1 MTSYEI
7 KRTKFE
13 PDSVSTLVKTDTR
26 LKNWPVVYILTSSKE
41 VYVGETL
48 DYNKRMS
55 QHLKTVEKNK
65 LDVTHVVIHEKFNKS
80 VCLEL
85 ESILINLFTGD
96 GKKTVLNANHGI
108 VDADYYQRDS
118 YREIF
123 NEIFESLR
131 SSYGLF
137 SQSKPD
143 IENSDLYKYSP
154 FKQLNEEQENVVT
167 SLSERIISSLSD
179 QKSPLQEFIIQGGA
193 GTGKTILAV
202 YLIKLIADYSSERP
216 ITTEEDALPLTQVTQ
231 AVTKRPLRIGIV
243 IPQSSLR
250 QTIKRVFKSVDGLS
264 NKMVLS
270 PFDVPKIVL
279 NENAKYDLLIVDE
292 AHRLNRFSTQANGSV
307 FKMYRDNNCALY
319 GEADK
324 EGDQHNQ
331 LDWMRTCSK
340 NLVLL
345 LDPTQA
351 VRPAD
356 MSSKVWESVIAESI
370 ANKLY
375 FQLHSQMRMKLSEI
389 DKYKALI
396 DALFGDR
403 PIEESDVPDFSGYDF
418 RIFTNF
424 KEMHEALTRREEE
437 YGLSRMVAGYAWPWI
452 SKGDKS
458 DSAPYDFELDGVSM
472 RWNRTVE
479 SWVHSPT
486 AFQEVGSIHTIQGY
500 DLNYAGVIIGADV
513 ELDESGK
520 YRVNKNN
527 YHDKRGKANNKVANE
542 KTTPERLRR
551 YVANIYKVLLTRGIR
566 GTYIYAEPSGLAERF
581 HQVQQ
586 ILINREQAAH
596 DKPQH

>member
-13 PDSVSTLVKTDTR
+13 PNSVSTLVKTDTR

-179 QKSPLQEFIIQGGA
+179 KKSPLQEFIIQGGA

-216 ITTEEDALPLTQVTQ
+216 ITTEEDALPLTQ
-231 AVTKRPLRIGIV
+231 AATKRPLRIGIV

-250 QTIKRVFKSVDGLS
+250 QTIKRVFKSLDGLS

-307 FKMYRDNNCALY
+307 FKMYCDNNRALY
-319 GEADK
+319 GESDK
-324 EGDQHNQ
+324 EGNQHNQ

-370 ANKLY
+370 TNKLY

-527 YHDKRGKANNKVANE
+527 YHDKRGKANNRVANE

>member
-179 QKSPLQEFIIQGGA
+179 KKSPLQEFIIQGGA

-216 ITTEEDALPLTQVTQ
+216 ITTEEDALPLTQV
-231 AVTKRPLRIGIV
+231 ATKRPLRIGIV

-307 FKMYRDNNCALY
+307 FKMYRDNNRALY
-319 GEADK
+319 GESDK

-370 ANKLY
+370 TNKLY

-581 HQVQQ
+581 HHVQQ

>member
-13 PDSVSTLVKTDTR
+13 PNSVSTLVKTDTR

-179 QKSPLQEFIIQGGA
+179 KKSPLQEFIIQGGA

-216 ITTEEDALPLTQVTQ
+216 ITTEEDALPLTQ
-231 AVTKRPLRIGIV
+231 AATKRPLRIGIV

-250 QTIKRVFKSVDGLS
+250 QTIKRVFKSVDELS
-264 NKMVLS
+264 DKMVLS

-307 FKMYRDNNCALY
+307 FKMYRDNNRALY
-319 GEADK
+319 GESDK

-356 MSSKVWESVIAESI
+356 MSSKVWESVIADSI
-370 ANKLY
+370 TNKLY

>member
-13 PDSVSTLVKTDTR
+13 PNSVSTLVKTDTR

-179 QKSPLQEFIIQGGA
+179 KKSPLQEFIIQGGA

-216 ITTEEDALPLTQVTQ
+216 IATEEDALPLTQ

-307 FKMYRDNNCALY
+307 FKMYRDNNRALY
-319 GEADK
+319 GESDK
-324 EGDQHNQ
+324 DGDQHNQ

-370 ANKLY
+370 TNKLY

-403 PIEESDVPDFSGYDF
+403 PIEESDIPDFSGYDF

>member
-167 SLSERIISSLSD
+167 SLSERIISGLSD
-179 QKSPLQEFIIQGGA
+179 KKSPLQEFIIQGGA

-216 ITTEEDALPLTQVTQ
+216 ITTEEDALPLTQ
-231 AVTKRPLRIGIV
+231 AATKRPLRIGIV

-279 NENAKYDLLIVDE
+279 NENTKYDLLIVDE

-307 FKMYRDNNCALY
+307 FKMYRDNNRVLY

-370 ANKLY
+370 TNKLY

-396 DALFGDR
+396 DTLFGDR

-479 SWVHSPT
+479 SWVHSPK

-527 YHDKRGKANNKVANE
+527 YHDKRGKANNNVANE

>member
-13 PDSVSTLVKTDTR
+13 PNSVSTLVKTDTR

-179 QKSPLQEFIIQGGA
+179 KKSPLQEFIIQGGA

-216 ITTEEDALPLTQVTQ
+216 ITTEEDALPLTQ
-231 AVTKRPLRIGIV
+231 AATKRPLRIGIV

-307 FKMYRDNNCALY
+307 FKMYRDNNRALY
-319 GEADK
+319 GESDK

-356 MSSKVWESVIAESI
+356 MSCKGWESVIAESI
-370 ANKLY
+370 TNKLY

-500 DLNYAGVIIGADV
+500 DLNYAGVIIGSDV

>member
-167 SLSERIISSLSD
+167 SLSERIISGLSD
-179 QKSPLQEFIIQGGA
+179 KKSPLQEFIIQGGA

-216 ITTEEDALPLTQVTQ
+216 ITTEEDALPLTQ
-231 AVTKRPLRIGIV
+231 AATKRPLRIGIV

-279 NENAKYDLLIVDE
+279 NENTKYDLLIVDE

-307 FKMYRDNNCALY
+307 FKMYRDNNRALY

-370 ANKLY
+370 TNKLY

-396 DALFGDR
+396 DTLFGDR

-479 SWVHSPT
+479 SWVHSPK

-527 YHDKRGKANNKVANE
+527 YHDKRGKANNNVANE

>member
-167 SLSERIISSLSD
+167 SLSERIISGLSD
-179 QKSPLQEFIIQGGA
+179 KKSPLQEFIIQGGA

-216 ITTEEDALPLTQVTQ
+216 ITTEEDALPLTQ
-231 AVTKRPLRIGIV
+231 AATKRPLRIGIV

-279 NENAKYDLLIVDE
+279 NENTKYDLLIVDE

-307 FKMYRDNNCALY
+307 FKMYRDNNRALY

-370 ANKLY
+370 TNKSY

-396 DALFGDR
+396 DTLFGDR

-479 SWVHSPT
+479 SWVHSPK

-527 YHDKRGKANNKVANE
+527 YHDKRGKANNNVANE

>member
-13 PDSVSTLVKTDTR
+13 PNSVSTLVKTDTR

-179 QKSPLQEFIIQGGA
+179 KKSPLQEFIIQGGA

-216 ITTEEDALPLTQVTQ
+216 ITTEEDALPLTQ
-231 AVTKRPLRIGIV
+231 AATKRPLRIGIV

-264 NKMVLS
+264 DKMVLS

-307 FKMYRDNNCALY
+307 FKMYRDNNRALY
-319 GEADK
+319 GESDK

-356 MSSKVWESVIAESI
+356 MSSKVWESVIADSI
-370 ANKLY
+370 TNKLY

-527 YHDKRGKANNKVANE
+527 YPDKRGKANNKVANE

>member
-179 QKSPLQEFIIQGGA
+179 KKSPLQEFIIQGGA

-216 ITTEEDALPLTQVTQ
+216 ITTEEDALPLTQ
-231 AVTKRPLRIGIV
+231 AATKRPLRIGIV

-279 NENAKYDLLIVDE
+279 NENTKYDLLIVDE

-307 FKMYRDNNCALY
+307 FKMYRDNNRALY
-319 GEADK
+319 GESDK

-370 ANKLY
+370 TNKLY

>member
-179 QKSPLQEFIIQGGA
+179 KKSPLQEFIIQGGA

-216 ITTEEDALPLTQVTQ
+216 ITTEEDALPLTQ
-231 AVTKRPLRIGIV
+231 AATKRPLRIGIV

-307 FKMYRDNNCALY
+307 FKMYRDNNRALY
-319 GEADK
+319 GESDK
-324 EGDQHNQ
+324 EGNQHNQ

-370 ANKLY
+370 TNKLY

>member
-216 ITTEEDALPLTQVTQ
+216 IATEEDALPLTQAT
-231 AVTKRPLRIGIV
+231 TKRPLRIGIV

-279 NENAKYDLLIVDE
+279 NENTKYDLLIVDE
-292 AHRLNRFSTQANGSV
+292 AHRLNRFSTQANGNV
-307 FKMYRDNNCALY
+307 FKMYCDNNRALY

-324 EGDQHNQ
+324 EGNQHNQ

-356 MSSKVWESVIAESI
+356 MSSKVWESVIADSI
-370 ANKLY
+370 TNKLY

-527 YHDKRGKANNKVANE
+527 YHDKRGKANNRVANE

>member
-216 ITTEEDALPLTQVTQ
+216 IATEEDALPLTQAT
-231 AVTKRPLRIGIV
+231 TKRPLRIGIV

-279 NENAKYDLLIVDE
+279 NENTKYDLLIVDE
-292 AHRLNRFSTQANGSV
+292 AHRLNRFSTQANGNV
-307 FKMYRDNNCALY
+307 FKMYCDNNRALY

-324 EGDQHNQ
+324 EGNQHNQ

-356 MSSKVWESVIAESI
+356 MSSKVWESVIADSI
-370 ANKLY
+370 TNKLY

>member
-13 PDSVSTLVKTDTR
+13 PNSVSTLVKTDTR

-179 QKSPLQEFIIQGGA
+179 KKSPLQEFIIQGGA

-216 ITTEEDALPLTQVTQ
+216 ITTEEDALPLTQ
-231 AVTKRPLRIGIV
+231 AATKRPLRIGIV

-264 NKMVLS
+264 DKMVLS

-307 FKMYRDNNCALY
+307 FKMYRDNNRARY
-319 GEADK
+319 GESDK

-370 ANKLY
+370 TNKLY

-479 SWVHSPT
+479 SCVHSPS

>member
-216 ITTEEDALPLTQVTQ
+216 IATEEDALPLTQAT
-231 AVTKRPLRIGIV
+231 TKRPLRIGIV

-279 NENAKYDLLIVDE
+279 NENTKYDLLIVDE
-292 AHRLNRFSTQANGSV
+292 AHRLNRFSTQANGNV
-307 FKMYRDNNCALY
+307 FKMYCDNNRALY

-324 EGDQHNQ
+324 EGNQHNQ

-356 MSSKVWESVIAESI
+356 MSSKVWESVIADSI
-370 ANKLY
+370 TNKLY

-513 ELDESGK
+513 ELDKSGK

-527 YHDKRGKANNKVANE
+527 YHDKRGKANNRVANE

>member
-13 PDSVSTLVKTDTR
+13 PNSVSTLVKTDTR

-179 QKSPLQEFIIQGGA
+179 KKSPLQEFIIQGGA
-193 GTGKTILAV
+193 GTGKTILVV

-216 ITTEEDALPLTQVTQ
+216 ITTEEDALPLTQ
-231 AVTKRPLRIGIV
+231 AATKRPLRIGIV

-307 FKMYRDNNCALY
+307 FKMYRDNNRALY
-319 GEADK
+319 GESDK

-370 ANKLY
+370 TNKLY

-500 DLNYAGVIIGADV
+500 DLNYAGVIIGSDV

>member
-13 PDSVSTLVKTDTR
+13 PNSVSTLVKTDTR

-179 QKSPLQEFIIQGGA
+179 KKSPLQEFIIQGGA

-216 ITTEEDALPLTQVTQ
+216 ITTEEDALPLTQ
-231 AVTKRPLRIGIV
+231 AATKRPLRIGIV

-307 FKMYRDNNCALY
+307 FKMYRDNNRALY
-319 GEADK
+319 GESDK

-370 ANKLY
+370 TNKLY

-513 ELDESGK
+513 ELDESRK

>member
-179 QKSPLQEFIIQGGA
+179 KKSPLQEFIIQGGA

-216 ITTEEDALPLTQVTQ
+216 ITTEEDALPLTQ
-231 AVTKRPLRIGIV
+231 AATKRPLRIGIV

-307 FKMYRDNNCALY
+307 FKMYRDNNRALY
-319 GEADK
+319 GESDK

-370 ANKLY
+370 TNKLY

-500 DLNYAGVIIGADV
+500 DLNYAGVIIGSDV

>member
-13 PDSVSTLVKTDTR
+13 PNSVSTLVKTDTR

-179 QKSPLQEFIIQGGA
+179 KKSPLQEFIIQGGA

-216 ITTEEDALPLTQVTQ
+216 ITTEEGALPLTQ
-231 AVTKRPLRIGIV
+231 AATKRPLRIGIV

-307 FKMYRDNNCALY
+307 FKMYRDNNRALY
-319 GEADK
+319 GESDK

-370 ANKLY
+370 TNKLY

>member
-13 PDSVSTLVKTDTR
+13 PNSVSALVKTDTR

-216 ITTEEDALPLTQVTQ
+216 ITTEEDALPLTQ
-231 AVTKRPLRIGIV
+231 AATKRPLRIGIV

-307 FKMYRDNNCALY
+307 FKMYRDNNRALY
-319 GEADK
+319 GESDK

-370 ANKLY
+370 TNKLY

-500 DLNYAGVIIGADV
+500 DLNYAGVIIGSDV

>member
-13 PDSVSTLVKTDTR
+13 PNSVSTLVKTDTR

-179 QKSPLQEFIIQGGA
+179 KKSPLQEFIIQGGA

-216 ITTEEDALPLTQVTQ
+216 ITTEEDALPLTQ
-231 AVTKRPLRIGIV
+231 AATKRPLRIGIV

-264 NKMVLS
+264 DKMVLS

-307 FKMYRDNNCALY
+307 FKMYRDNNRALY
-319 GEADK
+319 GESDK

-356 MSSKVWESVIAESI
+356 MSSKVWESVIADSI
-370 ANKLY
+370 TNKLY

-566 GTYIYAEPSGLAERF
+566 GTYIYAEPSGLAKRF

>member
-13 PDSVSTLVKTDTR
+13 PNSVSTLVKTDTR

-179 QKSPLQEFIIQGGA
+179 KKSMLQEFVIQGGA

-216 ITTEEDALPLTQVTQ
+216 ITTEEDALPLTQ
-231 AVTKRPLRIGIV
+231 AATKRPLRIGIV

-307 FKMYRDNNCALY
+307 FKMYRDNNRALY
-319 GEADK
+319 GESDK

-370 ANKLY
+370 TNKLY

>member
-13 PDSVSTLVKTDTR
+13 PNSVSTLVKTDTR

-179 QKSPLQEFIIQGGA
+179 KKSPLQEFIIQGGA

-216 ITTEEDALPLTQVTQ
+216 ITTEEDALPLTQ
-231 AVTKRPLRIGIV
+231 AATKRPLRIGIV

-307 FKMYRDNNCALY
+307 FKMYRDNNRALY
-319 GEADK
+319 GESDK

-370 ANKLY
+370 TNKLY

-396 DALFGDR
+396 DTLFGDR

-500 DLNYAGVIIGADV
+500 DLNYAGVIIGSDV

>member
-13 PDSVSTLVKTDTR
+13 PNSVSTLVKTDTR

-179 QKSPLQEFIIQGGA
+179 KKSPLQEFIIQGGA

-216 ITTEEDALPLTQVTQ
+216 ITTEEDALPLTQ
-231 AVTKRPLRIGIV
+231 AATKRPLRIGIV

-307 FKMYRDNNCALY
+307 FKMYRDNNRALY
-319 GEADK
+319 GESDK

-370 ANKLY
+370 TNKLY

-458 DSAPYDFELDGVSM
+458 DSAAYDFELDGVSM

-500 DLNYAGVIIGADV
+500 DLNYAGVIIGSDV

>member
-13 PDSVSTLVKTDTR
+13 PNSVSTLVKTDTR

-179 QKSPLQEFIIQGGA
+179 KKSPLQEFIIQGGA

-216 ITTEEDALPLTQVTQ
+216 ITTEEDALPLTQ
-231 AVTKRPLRIGIV
+231 AATKRPLRIGIV

-264 NKMVLS
+264 DKMVLS

-307 FKMYRDNNCALY
+307 FKMYRDNNRALY
-319 GEADK
+319 GESDK

-370 ANKLY
+370 TNKLY

>member
-13 PDSVSTLVKTDTR
+13 PNSVSTLVKTDTR

-179 QKSPLQEFIIQGGA
+179 KKSPLQEFIIQGGA

-216 ITTEEDALPLTQVTQ
+216 ITTEEDALPLTQ
-231 AVTKRPLRIGIV
+231 AATKRPLRIGIV

-264 NKMVLS
+264 NNMVLS

-307 FKMYRDNNCALY
+307 FKMYRDNNRALY
-319 GEADK
+319 GESDK

-370 ANKLY
+370 TNKLY

-396 DALFGDR
+396 DVLFGDR

>member
-13 PDSVSTLVKTDTR
+13 PNSVSTLVKTDTR

-179 QKSPLQEFIIQGGA
+179 KKSPLQEFIIQGGA

-216 ITTEEDALPLTQVTQ
+216 ITTEEDALPLTQ
-231 AVTKRPLRIGIV
+231 AATKRPLRIGIV

-264 NKMVLS
+264 DKMVLS
-270 PFDVPKIVL
+270 PFDIPKIVL
-279 NENAKYDLLIVDE
+279 NENAEYDLLIVDE

-307 FKMYRDNNCALY
+307 FKMYRDNNRALY
-319 GEADK
+319 GESDK

-370 ANKLY
+370 TNKLY

>member
-13 PDSVSTLVKTDTR
+13 PNSVSTLVKTDTR

-179 QKSPLQEFIIQGGA
+179 KKSMLQEFVIQGGA

-216 ITTEEDALPLTQVTQ
+216 ITTEEDALPLTQ
-231 AVTKRPLRIGIV
+231 AATKRPLRIGIV

-307 FKMYRDNNCALY
+307 FKMYRDNNRALY
-319 GEADK
+319 GESDK
-324 EGDQHNQ
+324 EGDRHNQ

-370 ANKLY
+370 TNKLY

>member
-13 PDSVSTLVKTDTR
+13 PNSVSTLVKTDTR

-179 QKSPLQEFIIQGGA
+179 KKSPLQEFIIQGGA

-216 ITTEEDALPLTQVTQ
+216 ITTEEDALPLTQ
-231 AVTKRPLRIGIV
+231 AATKRPLRIGIV

-307 FKMYRDNNCALY
+307 FKMYRDNNRALY
-319 GEADK
+319 GESDK
-324 EGDQHNQ
+324 EGNQHNQ

-370 ANKLY
+370 TNKLY

-424 KEMHEALTRREEE
+424 MEMHEALTRREEE

>member
-13 PDSVSTLVKTDTR
+13 PNSVSTLVKTDTR

-179 QKSPLQEFIIQGGA
+179 KKSPLQEFIIQGGA

-216 ITTEEDALPLTQVTQ
+216 ITTEEDALPLTQ
-231 AVTKRPLRIGIV
+231 AATKRPLRIGIV

-307 FKMYRDNNCALY
+307 FKMYRDNNRALY
-319 GEADK
+319 GESDK

-370 ANKLY
+370 TNKLY

>member
-216 ITTEEDALPLTQVTQ
+216 ITTEEDALPLTQ

-264 NKMVLS
+264 DKMVLS
-270 PFDVPKIVL
+270 PFDIPKIVL
-279 NENAKYDLLIVDE
+279 NENTKYDLLIVDE
-292 AHRLNRFSTQANGSV
+292 AHRLNRFSTQANGNV
-307 FKMYRDNNCALY
+307 FKMYRDNNRALY
-319 GEADK
+319 GESDK

-370 ANKLY
+370 TNKLY

-527 YHDKRGKANNKVANE
+527 YHDKRGKANNRVANE

-586 ILINREQAAH
+586 ILINREQATH

>member
-13 PDSVSTLVKTDTR
+13 PNSVSTLVKTDTR

-179 QKSPLQEFIIQGGA
+179 QNSPLQELIIQGGA

-216 ITTEEDALPLTQVTQ
+216 ITTEEDALPLTQ
-231 AVTKRPLRIGIV
+231 AATKRPLRIGIV

-250 QTIKRVFKSVDGLS
+250 KTIKRVFKSVDGLS
-264 NKMVLS
+264 DKMVLS
-270 PFDVPKIVL
+270 PFDIPKIVL
-279 NENAKYDLLIVDE
+279 NENAEYDLLIVDE
-292 AHRLNRFSTQANGSV
+292 AHRLNRFSTQANGNV
-307 FKMYRDNNCALY
+307 FKMYRDNNRALY

-370 ANKLY
+370 TNKLY

>member
-13 PDSVSTLVKTDTR
+13 PNSVSTLVKTDTR

-179 QKSPLQEFIIQGGA
+179 KKSPLQEFIIQGGA

-216 ITTEEDALPLTQVTQ
+216 ITTEEDALPLTQ
-231 AVTKRPLRIGIV
+231 AATKKPLRIGIV

-307 FKMYRDNNCALY
+307 FKMYRDNNRALY
-319 GEADK
+319 GESDK

-370 ANKLY
+370 TNKLY

-396 DALFGDR
+396 DTLFGDR

-527 YHDKRGKANNKVANE
+527 YHDKRGKANNRVANE
-542 KTTPERLRR
+542 ETTPERLRR

>member
-13 PDSVSTLVKTDTR
+13 PNSVSTLVKTDTR

-179 QKSPLQEFIIQGGA
+179 KKSPLQEFIIQGGA

-216 ITTEEDALPLTQVTQ
+216 ITTEEDALSLTQ
-231 AVTKRPLRIGIV
+231 AATKRPLRIGIV

-250 QTIKRVFKSVDGLS
+250 QTIQRVFKSVDGLS

-307 FKMYRDNNCALY
+307 FKMYRDNNHALY
-319 GEADK
+319 GESDK

-370 ANKLY
+370 TNKLY

>member
-13 PDSVSTLVKTDTR
+13 PNSVSTLVKTDTR

-179 QKSPLQEFIIQGGA
+179 KKSPLQEFIIQGGA

-216 ITTEEDALPLTQVTQ
+216 ITTEEDALPLTQ
-231 AVTKRPLRIGIV
+231 AATKRPLRIGIV

-307 FKMYRDNNCALY
+307 FKMYRDNNRALY
-319 GEADK
+319 GESDK

-370 ANKLY
+370 TNKLY

-500 DLNYAGVIIGADV
+500 DLNYAGVIIGSDV

>member
-13 PDSVSTLVKTDTR
+13 PNSVSTLVKTDTR

-179 QKSPLQEFIIQGGA
+179 KKSPLQEFIIQGGA

-216 ITTEEDALPLTQVTQ
+216 ITTEEDALPLTQ
-231 AVTKRPLRIGIV
+231 AATKRPLRIGIV

-307 FKMYRDNNCALY
+307 FKMYCDNNRALY
-319 GEADK
+319 GESDK
-324 EGDQHNQ
+324 EGNQHNQ

-370 ANKLY
+370 TNKLY

-527 YHDKRGKANNKVANE
+527 YHDKRGKANNRVANE

>member
-179 QKSPLQEFIIQGGA
+179 KKSPLQEFIIQGGA

-216 ITTEEDALPLTQVTQ
+216 ITTEEDALPLTQ
-231 AVTKRPLRIGIV
+231 AATKRPLRIGIV

-279 NENAKYDLLIVDE
+279 NENTKYDLLIVDE

-307 FKMYRDNNCALY
+307 FKMYRDNNRALY

-370 ANKLY
+370 TNKLY

-396 DALFGDR
+396 DTLFGDR

-458 DSAPYDFELDGVSM
+458 DSAPYDFELDGVTM

-596 DKPQH
+596 DKPQY

>member
-13 PDSVSTLVKTDTR
+13 PNSVSTLVKTDTR

-179 QKSPLQEFIIQGGA
+179 KKSPLQEFIIQGGA

-216 ITTEEDALPLTQVTQ
+216 ITTEEDALPLTQ
-231 AVTKRPLRIGIV
+231 AATKRPLRIGIV

-307 FKMYRDNNCALY
+307 FKMYCDNNRALY
-319 GEADK
+319 GESDK
-324 EGDQHNQ
+324 EGNQHNQ

-370 ANKLY
+370 TNKLY

>member
-13 PDSVSTLVKTDTR
+13 PNSVSTLVKTDTR

-179 QKSPLQEFIIQGGA
+179 KKSPLQEFIIQGGA

-216 ITTEEDALPLTQVTQ
+216 ITTEEDALPLTQ
-231 AVTKRPLRIGIV
+231 AATKRPLRIGIV

-307 FKMYRDNNCALY
+307 FKMYRDNNRALY
-319 GEADK
+319 GESDK

-370 ANKLY
+370 TNKLY

-500 DLNYAGVIIGADV
+500 DLNYAGVIIGSDV

-542 KTTPERLRR
+542 KTTPEPLRR